1 MKDMGG
7 DEIDVEKPGPQT
19 CIYLGAHH
27 VCKLNLEQSYV
38 DFKCPWVSIFS
49 KKEGER
55 KKKKIHSR
63 FLIFPGWVG
72 KRCKEGVCCSIVP
85 YSQ

>member
-55 KKKKIHSR
+55 KKKKR
-63 FLIFPGWVG
+63 YTLGFL
-72 KRCKEGVCCSIVP
+72 
-85 YSQ
+85 YSQVGLESVVRRGCVAR

>member
-38 DFKCPWVSIFS
+38 DFKCPWISIFI
-49 KKEGER
+49 KKNDTL
-55 KKKKIHSR
+55 SVSY
-63 FLIFPGWVG
+63 IFRLGW
-72 KRCKEGVCCSIVP
+72 KAL
-85 YSQ
+85 